1 MKNFINTLKRSV
13 IIFVILAVIT
23 GIIYPAVVTAI
34 SQLLFNEKANGS
46 IIEIDGKKY
55 GSQLLGQQY
64 NDEKHMWGRIV
75 NLDLESFTDEDGN
88 ILMYGKPSNLSVESQ
103 QYQQLVQQ
111 RIDMIRQANP
121 DMDET
126 KIPVDLITC
135 SASGVDPDI
144 SYSAAI
150 YQVKRIAKN
159 NNMTEQEVLDIIDK
173 CKTEKLLG
181 IFGQETVNVLKV
193 NLMLEGILQ

>member
-1 MKNFINTLKRSV
+1 MKNFITILKRSV

-126 KIPVDLITC
+126 KIPVELITC

>member
-1 MKNFINTLKRSV
+1 
-13 IIFVILAVIT
+13 
-23 GIIYPAVVTAI
+23 
-34 SQLLFNEKANGS
+34 
-46 IIEIDGKKY
+46 
-55 GSQLLGQQY
+55 
-64 NDEKHMWGRIV
+64 
-75 NLDLESFTDEDGN
+75 
-88 ILMYGKPSNLSVESQ
+88 MYGKPSNLSVESQ

-126 KIPVDLITC
+126 KIPVELITC

>member
-1 MKNFINTLKRSV
+1 MKNFITTLKRSV

-34 SQLLFNEKANGS
+34 SQLLFNEKPNGS

-126 KIPVDLITC
+126 KIPVELITC

>member
-1 MKNFINTLKRSV
+1 MFFLC
-13 IIFVILAVIT
+13 L
-23 GIIYPAVVTAI
+23 
-34 SQLLFNEKANGS
+34 
-46 IIEIDGKKY
+46 
-55 GSQLLGQQY
+55 
-64 NDEKHMWGRIV
+64 
-75 NLDLESFTDEDGN
+75 NLDLESFTDEDGK

-126 KIPVDLITC
+126 KIPVELITC

-150 YQVKRIAKN
+150 CQVKRIAKN
-159 NNMTEQEVLDIIDK
+159 NNMTEQEVVDIIDK

-181 IFGQETVNVLKV
+181 IFGQEPVNVLKV

>member
-1 MKNFINTLKRSV
+1 MKNFITTLKRSV

-126 KIPVDLITC
+126 KIPVELITC

>member
-1 MKNFINTLKRSV
+1 MKHFITTLKRSV

-126 KIPVDLITC
+126 KIPVELITC

-181 IFGQETVNVLKV
+181 IFGQKTVNVLKV

>member
-1 MKNFINTLKRSV
+1 
-13 IIFVILAVIT
+13 
-23 GIIYPAVVTAI
+23 
-34 SQLLFNEKANGS
+34 
-46 IIEIDGKKY
+46 EIDGKKY

-126 KIPVDLITC
+126 KIPVELITC

>member
-1 MKNFINTLKRSV
+1 MKNFITTLKRSV

-126 KIPVDLITC
+126 KIPVELITC

-150 YQVKRIAKN
+150 YQVKRIAEN

>member
-1 MKNFINTLKRSV
+1 MKNFITTLKRSV

-75 NLDLESFTDEDGN
+75 NLYLESFTDEDGN

-126 KIPVDLITC
+126 KIPVELITC

>member
-1 MKNFINTLKRSV
+1 MKNFITTLKRSV

-126 KIPVDLITC
+126 KIPVELITC

-181 IFGQETVNVLKV
+181 IFGQKTVNVLKV